1 MVSAPVTKAK
11 PRVLKFAESIY
22 DEVYYSKSAVY
33 DYIQAFYQ
41 GYGFVDYSFAQE
53 CFDDKTLFL
62 D

>member
-1 MVSAPVTKAK
+1 
-11 PRVLKFAESIY
+11 
-22 DEVYYSKSAVY
+22 VYYSKSAVY